1 MLRIMDLHYRREKS
15 MRRWIAL
22 LATAL
27 AAFAVRSPERLAL
40 HDEGGAAL
48 AAFAVRSP
56 EGLALHDEGG
66 AGLAAFALRDGA
78 QAFQASEVTVGKGL
92 AFPEGLALQQVTP
105 ADLVL
110 RNGKI
115 VTVDESR
122 PVAEALAVSGDTI
135 AAVGSN
141 QEIQAYVGPSTR
153 VIDLKGALATPGFID
168 AHVHFTGVGD
178 AAKNLKLSTAGSWN
192 DIVRMVGDAA
202 KKAKPGEW
210 ILGRGWHQE
219 KWSET
224 PSPNVEGFPLHEALS
239 RVSPDNPVWL
249 THASGH
255 AGFANALAMK
265 MAEVTKS
272 TADPSGGKILRDSS
286 GDATGLFNER
296 AQTIVGNALAR
307 DLATRTPAKVE
318 ADLREVIELASRE
331 ALSKGLTS
339 VNDAGSPPSTI
350 EVMKKVV
357 DEGKLP
363 VRVWMMLREDASKL
377 AADMPKYRVVNY
389 GDKRFTV
396 RAVKRAIDGALGSR
410 GAWMLEPYADL
421 PSTSGFNT
429 DSLDDVRT
437 ISELAIGNDYQMA
450 IHAIGDRGNRE
461 VLNIYEE
468 TFRKHP
474 EKNSKDLRWRIEHA
488 QHISAAD
495 IPRFG
500 RLGVIP
506 SMEGIHCTSDAPYV
520 LARLGPRRAEEG
532 AYVWQKLMKSGAVIA
547 NGTDAPVEDIDP
559 IASFYAS
566 VSRKTKDGSLFY
578 PEQRMSRM
586 EALRSYT
593 INAAFAGFDD
603 GIKGSLRAGKLADI
617 TVFSKDLMTVPD
629 DQIPTTRVLYTIVG
643 GRVQYTG
650 AGAGSGSGGRH

>member
-1 MLRIMDLHYRREKS
+1 MKRLIF
-15 MRRWIAL
+15 
-22 LATAL
+22 L
-27 AAFAVRSPERLAL
+27 AAAIAITMAADDRSAKAV
-40 HDEGGAAL
+40 
-48 AAFAVRSP
+48 
-56 EGLALHDEGG
+56 
-66 AGLAAFALRDGA
+66 
-78 QAFQASEVTVGKGL
+78 
-92 AFPEGLALQQVTP
+92 ALQQPRP

-115 VTVDESR
+115 VTVDAAK
-122 PVAEALAVSGDTI
+122 PEAQAIAVSGDTI

-141 QEIQAYVGPSTR
+141 QEIQRYVGPSTR
-153 VIDLKGALATPGFID
+153 VVDLNGALATPGWID

-178 AAKNLKLSTAGSWN
+178 AAKNLKLSTAASWN
-192 DIVRMVGDAA
+192 DIVAMVGEAA

-219 KWSET
+219 KWSAV

-239 RVSPDNPVWL
+239 RVSPNNPVWL

-255 AGFANALAMK
+255 AGFANAVAMK
-265 MAEVTKS
+265 MAEVTKT
-272 TADPSGGKILRDSS
+272 TADPSGGKILRDGT

-296 AQTIVGNALAR
+296 AQSIIGNALAR
-307 DLATRTPAKVE
+307 DLATRTPAKFE
-318 ADLREVIELASRE
+318 ADLREVVELASRE

-339 VNDAGSPPSTI
+339 VHDAGSPPSTI

-357 DEGKLP
+357 DEGRLP
-363 VRVWMMLREDASKL
+363 LRVWMMLREDASRL
-377 AADMPKYRVVNY
+377 AADMPKYRMVNY

-396 RAVKRAIDGALGSR
+396 RATKRAIDGALGSR
-410 GAWMLEPYADL
+410 GAWMLEPYTDL

-429 DSLDDVRT
+429 DSLDDVRM
-437 ISELAIGNDYQMA
+437 IAELAVKNDYQMA

-474 EKNSKDLRWRIEHA
+474 EKNSKELRWRIEHA
-488 QHISAAD
+488 QHINAAD

-506 SMEGIHCTSDAPYV
+506 SMEGIHCTSDAVFV
-520 LARLGPRRAEEG
+520 LARLGPKRAEEG
-532 AYVWQKLMKSGAVIA
+532 AYVWQKLMKSGATIA

-559 IASFYAS
+559 IPSFYAS
-566 VSRKTKDGSLFY
+566 VSRKLKDGSAFY
-578 PEQRMSRM
+578 PGERMSRI

-593 INAAFAGFDD
+593 INAAYAGFDD
-603 GIKGSLRAGKLADI
+603 GIKGSLTAGKLADI

-629 DQIPTTRVLYTIVG
+629 DQIRATRILYTIVG
-643 GRVQYTG
+643 GRIQY
-650 AGAGSGSGGRH
+650 SGS